1 MIILIDESGN
11 LKGGRNKYFI
21 VGSYAT
27 NHPRD
32 IHKAFRRYQKSKLP
46 RVLRSITEVKFSNTA
61 LTDEMRLDFL
71 NFLMKQD
78 IRIFYTYL
86 LVKNVPLEY
95 RKGYI
100 VARTGLLYTQ
110 IIGDTLELYLPT
122 TDKELRIFR
131 DPRRLKGV
139 SKKQFKEMVET
150 RLLPQLPKGS
160 VCTIQPLGSENV
172 LIQVAD
178 WVCGALARYYEE
190 KAGGKEF
197 HTVLRNNIVCG
208 EELFREYWSEEWK
221 EPQG

>member
-1 MIILIDESGN
+1 MIIPIDESGN
-11 LKGGRNKYFI
+11 FKGGQNSYFV

-32 IHKAFRRYQKSKLP
+32 IHKAFRKYQRSKLP
-46 RVLRSITEVKFSNTA
+46 RVLKTINEVKFSNTA
-61 LTDEMRLDFL
+61 LTDEMRLAFL
-71 NFLMKQD
+71 DFLMKQD

-86 LVKNVPLEY
+86 LVKNIPLEY
-95 RKGYI
+95 RKRGA
-100 VARTGLLYTQ
+100 VVKTGLLYTQ

-122 TDKELRIFR
+122 TDKEFRIFR
-131 DPRRLKGV
+131 DPRKLKGI
-139 SKKQFKEMVET
+139 SKKQFKEVIET

-190 KAGGKEF
+190 KANGKEF
-197 HTVLRNNIVCG
+197 YTVLRNNIVCG
-208 EELFREYWSEEWK
+208 EELFREYWSEKWK
-221 EPQG
+221 R